1 MLTVTLVLATELAE
15 DDVDDAIDGEPVS
28 LAPAAPH
35 PDSAKQITIAG
46 SGRIA
51 QKGATPNQR
60 SQNTFVP
67 NRTKTAGAATLA
79 AVCGL

>member
-1 MLTVTLVLATELAE
+1 MVLTVALVLAAELADSDVE
-15 DDVDDAIDGEPVS
+15 DGIDRELVP

-51 QKGATPNQR
+51 QKGATPSQC
-60 SQNTFVP
+60 SQNTLCL
-67 NRTKTAGAATLA
+67 TAR
-79 AVCGL
+79 